1 MDQGLLLQIIT
12 SYTNYQG
19 SSFYMLYFLCALI
32 FLYFVDEK
40 RAEDGTRNDRILLIY
55 VSIGVLFLFLFPP
68 FAWIITKIL
77 GDEIYYRTI
86 WLFPIGI
93 VISYGAVR
101 LIQKQSTKIHKIIL
115 TGIIILLIMIGGSF
129 TYTHSHYT
137 KAENAYKIPQDVIDI
152 CDAIREE
159 GWNVK
164 AAFPREMVA
173 YVRQYDSTIILAF
186 GREKLLTW
194 FGGDHELHYALQ
206 DETLDTENICN
217 ILRKQECKYL
227 ILKEDQKLM
236 EPFSQYG
243 FLFFEKVN
251 DYVIYKD
258 EFR

>member
-115 TGIIILLIMIGGSF
+115 TGIIILLIMI
-129 TYTHSHYT
+129 
-137 KAENAYKIPQDVIDI
+137 I
-152 CDAIREE
+152 
-159 GWNVK
+159 
-164 AAFPREMVA
+164 
-173 YVRQYDSTIILAF
+173 
-186 GREKLLTW
+186 
-194 FGGDHELHYALQ
+194 
-206 DETLDTENICN
+206 
-217 ILRKQECKYL
+217 
-227 ILKEDQKLM
+227 
-236 EPFSQYG
+236 
-243 FLFFEKVN
+243 
-251 DYVIYKD
+251 
-258 EFR
+258 